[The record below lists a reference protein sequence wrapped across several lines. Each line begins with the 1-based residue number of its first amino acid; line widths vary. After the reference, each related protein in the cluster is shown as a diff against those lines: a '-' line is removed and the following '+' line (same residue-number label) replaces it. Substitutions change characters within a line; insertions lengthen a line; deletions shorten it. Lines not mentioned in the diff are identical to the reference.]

1 MTKARAILREK
12 SHAELLWASPREV
25 LNVYQAEACG
35 TDIITVTDDILKKLS
50 MRDKD
55 LNEYS
60 RETAQ
65 MFYEDAC
72 KAGFQI
78 DCNAPGD

>member
-1 MTKARAILREK
+1 MKSIALRSLSARPRLTLSGVEIPTK
-12 SHAELLWASPREV
+12 LLSADG
-25 LNVYQAEACG
+25 N
-35 TDIITVTDDILKKLS
+35 DLKKLS